1 MKYEIHSN
9 IRYHHLVDLHGASF
23 WWTMN
28 LAEILETTSYS
39 PSEFTRQGLDIL
51 DIWFDSGI
59 SWFAVLG
66 RERAPADLYLE
77 GLDQFSGWFY
87 SSLLTS
93 IALTGDAPYK

>member
-1 MKYEIHSN
+1 MYSN
-9 IRYHHLVDLHGASF
+9 IRYQHLVDSHGASF

-93 IALTGDAPYK
+93 IALTGNAPYK

>member
-1 MKYEIHSN
+1 MC
-9 IRYHHLVDLHGASF
+9 RYQHLVDKHGASF
-23 WWTMN
+23 WWTMD

-39 PSEFTRQGLDIL
+39 PSEHTRQGLDIL

-66 RERAPADLYLE
+66 NERAPANLYLE

-93 IALTGDAPYK
+93 IALNGNAPYK